1 MAIYKITY
9 SEKFRRANLHNY
21 GCNFNCAWCSYKLN
35 GNGRPDR
42 FLTIDK
48 IKEVLSQLDLERV
61 HFIGGEPTIY
71 PGLAEIAEFAHNQ
84 LDVYTKIGHS
94 NGSCI
99 PPANV
104 DAWSVSIRTVSD
116 KVHRDYTGGKSAL
129 TVLHNFKEA
138 YNKGIAMDA
147 SSILIPDLFGQ
158 DEIERIA
165 QFIAEI
171 DPTIPYH
178 IVGYMPVPNSP
189 WRKPTSN
196 EVKKAEAVAK
206 NYLKHVTSSCLSS
219 EDFSNLHIKDIRYK
233 SIRVA

>member
-1 MAIYKITY
+1 MAFYKITY
-9 SEKFRRANLHNY
+9 SEKFKRANLHNY

-35 GNGRPDR
+35 GHGKPER
-42 FLTIDK
+42 FLTVDK
-48 IKEVLSQLDLERV
+48 IKEVLSLLDLERV
-61 HFIGGEPTIY
+61 HFIGGEPTMY

-84 LDVYTKIGHS
+84 LGAYTKIGHS

-99 PPANV
+99 PPDHI

-129 TVLHNFKEA
+129 TVLRNFKEA
-138 YNKGIAMDA
+138 YDKGIILDA

-171 DPTIPYH
+171 DPNIPYH
-178 IVGYMPVPNSP
+178 IVGYIPVPDSP
-189 WRKPTSN
+189 WRKPTSD
-196 EVKKAEAVAK
+196 EVKKAEDVAK
-206 NYLKHVTSSCLSS
+206 KYLKHVTSSCLSS
-219 EDFSNLHIKDIRYK
+219 EDYSTLHTKDIRYR